1 MDTTAVFI
9 AAQTRSSHA
18 RSALPGAPVLEIPA
32 ASRRPARA
40 RTASAS
46 LLMRMAV
53 KLDPRFTA
61 STPQM

>member
-9 AAQTRSSHA
+9 AAQSRSSHA
-18 RSALPGAPVLEIPA
+18 RSALPDAPVVESPA
-32 ASRRPARA
+32 ASRPTRA
-40 RTASAS
+40 RTASAA

-53 KLDPRFTA
+53 RLDPRFTA